1 MHCSQC
7 IKCLIVNTCSL
18 PEVPSIWDTACIH
31 VDLPRDEEN
40 IQKQLVDAIKDYGRV
55 IARAPVQI
63 AEILERPAA
72 LLVKWSE
79 VGGFIFF
86 LPEVAAVLSRNFLH
100 SFYHNSGLRLRCF

>member
-1 MHCSQC
+1 MY
-7 IKCLIVNTCSL
+7 KCHIVNTCSL

-63 AEILERPAA
+63 VEILERPAA

-79 VGGFIFF
+79 VGDLIVF
-86 LPEVAAVLSRNFLH
+86 LKLQ
-100 SFYHNSGLRLRCF
+100 LRLVGTFYIHFIQQLKSFLLNL